1 MPAGELYVG
10 LMSGTSA
17 DAIDAALV
25 RFDPAPAI
33 VAAQTTPLPAAIRRQ
48 IRSINADT
56 PLRALGQLD
65 IQLGRLFAAAAQ
77 DLLRTAKQ
85 TAAAVRAIG
94 SHGQTVWHEPAGDF
108 PFSMQI
114 GDPNIIA
121 ERTGIATVADFR
133 RRDMAAGGQGA
144 PLVPAFHQEIFGAPD
159 KVRCVLNLGGIAN
172 ITVLQPG
179 ATFGFD
185 TGPANTLLD
194 GWTQKNTGQ
203 PFDVDGQWAA
213 SGEPQ
218 TRLLD
223 ALLED
228 AYFARPAPK
237 STGPEHFSPQW
248 LQHHLDEDPALRPQD
263 VQATLLE
270 LTARSVALAVRS
282 HAAKAD
288 ALLVCGGGV
297 HNRRLMERLGELLA
311 PMPVASTATV
321 GIDPDY
327 VEACAFAWLARQ
339 RLLEQAGNLAAATG
353 ARAPA
358 VLGGIYSGKNV

>member
-1 MPAGELYVG
+1 LPAGELYVG

-25 RFDPAPAI
+25 RFTPAPTV
-33 VAAQTTPLPAAIRRQ
+33 VAAQTTPLPAAIRQQ
-48 IRSINADT
+48 IRRISADT
-56 PLRALGQLD
+56 PLRVLGQLD
-65 IQLGRLFAAAAQ
+65 AQLGRLFAAAAQ
-77 DLLRTAKQ
+77 DLLRSANQ
-85 TAAAVRAIG
+85 EAATVRAIG

-114 GDPNIIA
+114 GDPSIIA
-121 ERTGIATVADFR
+121 EQTGITTVADFR

-144 PLVPAFHQEIFGAPD
+144 PLVPAFHREIFGVSE
-159 KVRCVLNLGGIAN
+159 KIRCVLNLGGIAN

-179 ATFGFD
+179 ETLGFD

-194 GWTQKNTGQ
+194 GWAQQHLGQ
-203 PFDVDGQWAA
+203 PFDAGGQWAA
-213 SGEPQ
+213 GGEPQ
-218 TRLLD
+218 AWLME

-228 AYFARPAPK
+228 AYFAKAAPK

-248 LQHHLDEDPALRPQD
+248 LRGHLDKGPALRPQD

-270 LTARSVALAVRS
+270 LSARSVALAVHRY
-282 HAAKAD
+282 AATAD
-288 ALLVCGGGV
+288 TLLVCGGGV
-297 HNRRLMERLGELLA
+297 HNRRLMGRLAELLA
-311 PMPVASTATV
+311 PMPVASTAAA

-339 RLLEQAGNLAAATG
+339 RLLGEAGNLPAATG
-353 ARAPA
+353 ARAPV
-358 VLGGIYSGKNV
+358 VLGGIYFGKS